1 MIPERVPPTP
11 LELATSALGG
21 NRRSL
26 ARLISNVESRVPGAD
41 AALASLVP
49 RRRHGPGAPR
59 VIGITGP
66 PGAGKST
73 LTDQLLASARAV
85 GLRVGV
91 VAVDPSSPISGGAIL
106 GDRVRLDRH
115 ALDLGVYIRSLS
127 ARGHTGGLSRAA
139 AQIVDVLDAVGF
151 DMVIVETV
159 GVGQGELGVMEVAD
173 TVMVVLTPESGDGVQ
188 AMKAGLLEIADVFVV
203 NKADRPGAEALVRE
217 LELAVHLDTRPG
229 WKAPVHTSN
238 AVSGRGVEEVV
249 ATLAGHDAW
258 LRAEGRGAWETRR
271 ADGRVRTW
279 LDLVAADA
287 RDAAQVLYAAELIA
301 LRAGTQAPETMPRPR
316 QVHA

>member
-1 MIPERVPPTP
+1 MPPTP
-11 LELATSALGG
+11 LELATSALSGD
-21 NRRSL
+21 RRAL
-26 ARLISNVESRVPGAD
+26 ARLISCVESRVPGVD
-41 AALASLVP
+41 KALSALVP
-49 RRRHGPGAPR
+49 RRRQGPGTPR

-73 LTDQLLASARAV
+73 FTDQLVTNARAA
-85 GLRVGV
+85 GLRVAV
-91 VAVDPSSPISGGAIL
+91 VAVDPSSPFSGGAIL
-106 GDRVRLDRH
+106 GDRMRLDRH

-139 AQIVDVLDAVGF
+139 GQIVDVLDAVGF

-173 TVMVVLTPESGDGVQ
+173 TVLVVLTPESGDGVQ

-203 NKADRPGAEALVRE
+203 NKSDRPGADALVRE
-217 LELAVHLDTRPG
+217 LELTVHLDMRPG
-229 WKAPVHTSN
+229 WKAPVHATS
-238 AVSGRGVEEVV
+238 ALSGLGVADVIAALSRHHE
-249 ATLAGHDAW
+249 W
-258 LRAEGRGAWETRR
+258 LKGEGRANWDARR

-287 RDAAQVLYAAELIA
+287 RDAALAAYTTEQA
-301 LRAGTQAPETMPRPR
+301 ELRAGTRAPEAMPRPR
-316 QVHA
+316 QVPE

>member
-1 MIPERVPPTP
+1 MPPTP
-11 LELATSALGG
+11 QELATAALAGD
-21 NRRSL
+21 RRAL
-26 ARLISNVESRVPGAD
+26 ARLISGVESRVPGID
-41 AALASLVP
+41 SALSALSP
-49 RRRHGPGAPR
+49 RRRQGPGAPR

-73 LTDQLLASARAV
+73 FTDQLVASARAE

-91 VAVDPSSPISGGAIL
+91 VAVDPSSPFSGGAIL

-115 ALDLGVYIRSLS
+115 ALDLGVYIRSVS

-139 AQIVDVLDAVGF
+139 GQIVDVLDAVGF
-151 DMVIVETV
+151 DVVVVETV

-173 TVMVVLTPESGDGVQ
+173 TVLVVLTPESGDGVQ

-203 NKADRPGAEALVRE
+203 NKADRPGADALVRE
-217 LELAVHLDTRPG
+217 LELAVHLDMRPG
-229 WKAPVHTSN
+229 WKPPVHATS
-238 AVSGRGVEEVV
+238 ALSGLGVGEVV
-249 ATLAGHDAW
+249 SSLSRHAGW
-258 LRAEGRGAWETRR
+258 LSGEGRGAWDSRR

-287 RDAAQVLYAAELIA
+287 RDAAMLLYPGELAALK
-301 LRAGTQAPETMPRPR
+301 AGSRAPETMPRPR
-316 QVHA
+316 QERD